1 MFNINNKNFG
11 ESIKLD
17 EISQIQKFNN
27 TEKLYFDKK
36 KKINDIINDI
46 MILEYSNNNGN
57 NDVNSNE
64 NKIFYKKKVI
74 SKY

>member
-11 ESIKLD
+11 ESINLD

-64 NKIFYKKKVI
+64 NKIL
-74 SKY
+74 